1 MKKETICYD
10 EATILVD
17 GEECSGMS
25 CMGMSISD
33 YINYKNNKEVN
44 K

>member
-10 EATILVD
+10 EAITISCD
-17 GEECSGMS
+17 GEEAKGMS
-25 CMGMSISD
+25 CMGISISD
-33 YINYKNNKEVN
+33 YINSRNK